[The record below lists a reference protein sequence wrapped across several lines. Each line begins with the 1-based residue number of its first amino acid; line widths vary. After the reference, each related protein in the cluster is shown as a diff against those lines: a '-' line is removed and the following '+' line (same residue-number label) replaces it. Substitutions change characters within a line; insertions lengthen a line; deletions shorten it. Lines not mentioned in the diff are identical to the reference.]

1 MLTIIERKRGPGG
14 GEKEGSSADVGWTT
28 TTTVGAFIY
37 ISILYLFFLECLCGL
52 FQ

>member
-1 MLTIIERKRGPGG
+1 MDRG

-28 TTTVGAFIY
+28 TTRWALLFY
-37 ISILYLFFLECLCGL
+37 IIILFLFFLECLCGL